1 MERRWSIREYREGDE
16 EGILELCK
24 AVYPSRTYDREQW
37 MRWWRWLYKENP
49 VGLARIW
56 VAEDNGKIVGH
67 YPLVFMMLKAGNQ
80 LAKASQ
86 NIDQMTHPDYRYQGI
101 ASRLGKMA
109 LREAEREGVH
119 ITIGFANQA
128 SYVVDVRAGWFDVAA
143 RQIVFKALSWG
154 NTLKLRISNRLLSKL
169 GAIGGNI
176 LSSVFYRSEKAP
188 ALEGVRIT
196 QISSF
201 DERIDELW
209 ARVSNNYPVMVVR
222 NKEYL
227 NWRYAAIPDVH
238 YSIYIAE
245 KEGDIH
251 GYLVLRCVQQGGT
264 KTGIIFD
271 ILATSQQIYQ
281 CLISQAM
288 AQCELEKAD
297 TIYGLMIA
305 DKTVSTAFRKN
316 GFLSFP
322 FLKDGRFIVYSS
334 SPHVSKEFLAEPKNW
349 FVQIGDSDQI

>member
-1 MERRWSIREYREGDE
+1 MERKWSIREYKEGDE
-16 EGILELCK
+16 EGILELWK
-24 AVYPSRTYDREQW
+24 AVYPLRSYDWEQW
-37 MRWWRWLYKENP
+37 MRWWHWMYKENP

-56 VAEDNGKIVGH
+56 VAEDNSKIVGH

-86 NIDQMTHPDYRYQGI
+86 NIDQMTHPDYRHQGI
-101 ASRLGKMA
+101 ALTLGKA
-109 LREAEREGVH
+109 AFRQAEQGGVH
-119 ITIGFANQA
+119 ITIGFANEA
-128 SYVVDVRAGWFDVAA
+128 SYVVDMRTGWFDVAA
-143 RQIVFKALSWG
+143 RQIVFKPLNLG
-154 NTLKLRISNRLLSKL
+154 NTLKLRIGNRLLSEL
-169 GAIGGNI
+169 GGIGGNI
-176 LSSVFYRSEKAP
+176 LLRVFYRSKKPP
-188 ALEGVRIT
+188 AIEGVRII
-196 QISSF
+196 QVSSF
-201 DERIDELW
+201 DERINELW
-209 ARVSNNYPVMVVR
+209 ARVSNNYQIMVVR

-238 YSIYIAE
+238 YLIYIAE

-251 GYLVLRCVQQGGT
+251 GYLVSRCVQQGGT

-281 CLISQAM
+281 CLISEAM